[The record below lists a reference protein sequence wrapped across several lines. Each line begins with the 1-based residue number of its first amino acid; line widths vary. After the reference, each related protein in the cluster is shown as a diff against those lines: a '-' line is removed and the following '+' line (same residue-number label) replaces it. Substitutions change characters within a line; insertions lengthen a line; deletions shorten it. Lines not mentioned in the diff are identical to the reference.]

1 MDRETKNILNSLY
14 QRQKEAEK
22 NYNYYELRNINKQIF
37 EINNREEKE
46 QKKLLAIEKENRL
59 AKRIDEI
66 LSQKEA

>member
-46 QKKLLAIEKENRL
+46 QKRLLAIEKENRL

-66 LSQKEA
+66 LSQKEI